1 MHEEIHEK
9 TIMKYKW
16 WLSQGMEFP
25 LCFTLFFY
33 VLLKAYQ
40 QACIVKIYDKSNRAF
55 SSCGKIKEKQK
66 KKLNIL
72 SGLILFY
79 FLF

>member
-40 QACIVKIYDKSNRAF
+40 QTCIVKYIIKVTAF

-66 KKLNIL
+66 KSWI
-72 SGLILFY
+72 FY
-79 FLF
+79 QA